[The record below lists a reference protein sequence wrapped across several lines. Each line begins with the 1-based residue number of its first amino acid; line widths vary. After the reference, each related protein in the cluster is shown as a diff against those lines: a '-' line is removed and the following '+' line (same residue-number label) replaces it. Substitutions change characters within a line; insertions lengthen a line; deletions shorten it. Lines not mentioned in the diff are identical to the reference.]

1 MVANQLG
8 YLVIVILAGG
18 PTGGYSSYAAA
29 FILFQLPH
37 AIFAVSILTALL
49 PAMSSRW
56 AAEDLDGYRRCS
68 PRGSGRPPR
77 S

>member
-1 MVANQLG
+1 M
-8 YLVIVILAGG
+8 ILAGERQ
-18 PTGGYSSYAAA
+18 GGYTAYAAA

-56 AAEDLDGYRRCS
+56 AAEDLPGSATCS
-68 PRGSGRPPR
+68 RRGSVRRPR